1 VSLAL
6 PPMNSKWQS
15 SGGMSNSSDFFQL
28 AIGSAYANNPARMAH
43 PLFDVLET
51 LHQTGSISKAA
62 KRLGRSYRHVW
73 GELKHWEHELNT
85 SLVVWGRSGKGA
97 GLTPDAIQFLGAISK
112 TQTDLAPQVA
122 HIKSCFEQCFSVL
135 KNKREA
141 PYVKH

>member
-1 VSLAL
+1 
-6 PPMNSKWQS
+6 MNSKGQS
-15 SGGMSNSSDFFQL
+15 PSGMANSSEFFQL
-28 AIGSAYANNPARMAH
+28 AIEGAYSKRPARLAH
-43 PLFDVLET
+43 PLFEVLET
-51 LHQTGSISKAA
+51 LHQTGSISQTA

-85 SLVVWGRSGKGA
+85 SLIVWGRSGKGA

-122 HIKSCFEQCFSVL
+122 HIKNCFEQCFSVL

-141 PYVKH
+141 PHVNH